1 MVLRYCYIGAV
12 GIQLERVN
20 DIIMCFGVLHIY
32 LLQSSI
38 LMHLLTTF
46 GFRETDLEIDYVR
59 HHIAW

>member
-1 MVLRYCYIGAV
+1 MVYFTILY
-12 GIQLERVN
+12 
-20 DIIMCFGVLHIY
+20 MCFGVLHIY

-59 HHIAW
+59 RHIAWRLRFRFLSVY